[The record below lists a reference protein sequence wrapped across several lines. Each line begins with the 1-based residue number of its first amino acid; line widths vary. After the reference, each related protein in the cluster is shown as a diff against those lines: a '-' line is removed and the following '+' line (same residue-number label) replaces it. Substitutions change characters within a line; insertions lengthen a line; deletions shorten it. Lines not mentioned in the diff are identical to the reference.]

1 MCLPK
6 RPGAGIAPAGRGLF
20 ALLVRP
26 PCLGPANSTWQP
38 SGADPGSEGIH
49 GFGREAVA
57 VSAAG
62 TDHVDIG
69 AGRHG
74 RAFTAPVDEIP
85 RDQHL
90 PAPQVARAMPCVVVI
105 RAGHCVPSPGRGVEP
120 VEVVA
125 GAAGRRTSRIW
136 TLGMEARIA
145 PIGLKVQGFGHL
157 HGVDG
162 APLVPPSLGAR
173 TQDPVANAGRAA
185 DYGLAD
191 SQSANT
197 VERIG
202 RQPQIG
208 GHDIGVEPGHGNLLA
223 RGRLACVTGRCKCMA
238 GLEHPVPVWLAK
250 RGAAVSSFPAHGRH
264 RPLPCS

>member
-49 GFGREAVA
+49 GFGQEAVA

-90 PAPQVARAMPCVVVI
+90 PAPQVARAMPCAVVI
-105 RAGHCVPSPGRGVEP
+105 RAGHCVPNPGRGVEP

-173 TQDPVANAGRAA
+173 TQDPVANAAVRRIT
-185 DYGLAD
+185 GL
-191 SQSANT
+191 QT
-197 VERIG
+197 
-202 RQPQIG
+202 
-208 GHDIGVEPGHGNLLA
+208 A
-223 RGRLACVTGRCKCMA
+223 RVQTPWK
-238 GLEHPVPVWLAK
+238 GL
-250 RGAAVSSFPAHGRH
+250 GASPKSVATT
-264 RPLPCS
+264 